1 MITRIRHIQLTILQR
16 QSLGLTK
23 GGAGEIAIGRS
34 GSTAPNYCQ
43 DVSIEGTQND
53 AMMLGVGN
61 PEVR

>member
-1 MITRIRHIQLTILQR
+1 MITRIRHIQLTVLQR

-23 GGAGEIAIGRS
+23 RGAGKIAISRS
-34 GSTAPNYCQ
+34 GNAAPNHCQ